1 MLPGPVISPVACRRG
16 RGFTAPSGQ
25 VVWLDGPQITG
36 LANGAAVPTWTQPL
50 GNVSQ
55 ATAAKRPTYTTN
67 ALNGKA
73 APSFATDDWL
83 SGPPIAIAGPFTIF
97 FAGAPTLGTTLEFLV
112 ECGEIATNNINYYF
126 YINYTGAQNRLEGG
140 FYNGTTY
147 QGFTD
152 PRANTSGATMIAR
165 LRFTGTVLDIW
176 RNGVSSGTPFTT
188 TGTPTVAGTQQLF
201 IGTTRS
207 ATGASLYFGVYGT
220 LQIYNRSLTDAE
232 ARAVE
237 QDLGYEWGVVIP

>member
-1 MLPGPVISPVACRRG
+1 MLPGPVISVVACRRG
-16 RGFTAPSGQ
+16 RAFVAPSGQ

-36 LANGAAVPTWTQPL
+36 LANGAAVPTWTQPS
-50 GNVSQ
+50 GNLSQ
-55 ATAAKRPTYTTN
+55 ATAAKRPTYQSN

-73 APSFATDDWL
+73 APSFAVDDWM
-83 SGPPIAIAGPFTIF
+83 SGPVVAIGGPFTLF
-97 FAGAPTLGTTLEFLV
+97 FAGAPTLAALPQYLI
-112 ECGEIATNNINYYF
+112 ECGEVGSNNINYYF
-126 YINYTGAQNRLEGG
+126 YINYTGGLNKLEGG
-140 FYNGTTY
+140 FYNGTTF

-152 PRANTSGATMIAR
+152 PRANTSGATMVAR
-165 LRFTGTVLDIW
+165 MRYTGTVLDIW

-201 IGTTRS
+201 VGTARS
-207 ATGASLYFGVYGT
+207 ATGANLYNGIYGS
-220 LQIYNRSLTDAE
+220 LQIYNRSLSDAE